1 MRVIYAE
8 QMFLFYLISSIDIE
22 IIRTVFF
29 FFYEEILNLK
39 TQTKASKLTF
49 NQIFLSKQKNLSNIH
64 SNKYA
69 LKSI

>member
-22 IIRTVFF
+22 IIRTVF

>member
-1 MRVIYAE
+1 
-8 QMFLFYLISSIDIE
+8 MFLFYLISSIDIE
-22 IIRTVFF
+22 IIRTV

>member
-1 MRVIYAE
+1 MQVIYAE

-22 IIRTVFF
+22 IIRTVF

>member
-8 QMFLFYLISSIDIE
+8 QMFLFYLISSIDID
-22 IIRTVFF
+22 IIRTV

>member
-22 IIRTVFF
+22 IIRTVF

-49 NQIFLSKQKNLSNIH
+49 NQIFLSKQKNLSNTH

>member
-22 IIRTVFF
+22 IIRTV